1 MRSECGAGVRLVLRG
16 GRRRSGAHRSGVQR
30 GAPSRL
36 PLWQPAGLR
45 GRARRGVHRSTRPE
59 APPPQRSRSG
69 APHDPTTV
77 PPSRSS
83 PRCRPSTGHGAAPI
97 AVHPGPPAP
106 IQEPSTAPTVQPHC
120 GSRGGAASYGSRAS
134 LAALSL
140 LVGGGGTR
148 SLPLLGW
155 ESAVPPP
162 KWMPPHLGV
171 LCPWPRGSVFNLCPA
186 LGMVLTPSPAPLR
199 GGAPPAPLRSQ
210 PSDAKQELPWQQVG
224 EFQLLLQQ
232 QGQEGGNGGG
242 RGPQMGGQQ
251 DLSWGPRLLLPPT
264 NPPPE

>member
-30 GAPSRL
+30 GAHRGSLCGSQRGSVAEPGVASIAAPGQKP
-36 PLWQPAGLR
+36 PL
-45 GRARRGVHRSTRPE
+45 RSAAVP
-59 APPPQRSRSG
+59 
-69 APHDPTTV
+69 APHTIQPRSPHPGAHRDAVPQAATALHPSLCTPAPR
-77 PPSRSS
+77 PPSRS
-83 PRCRPSTGHGAAPI
+83 
-97 AVHPGPPAP
+97 PAP
-106 IQEPSTAPTVQPHC
+106 HPPCSPTVEAEVEQPPM
-120 GSRGGAASYGSRAS
+120 AAGPVWQ
-134 LAALSL
+134 LSACWW
-140 LVGGGGTR
+140 GGGTR

-171 LCPWPRGSVFNLCPA
+171 LCPWPRGSVLDLCPT
-186 LGMVLTPSPAPLR
+186 LGMVLTPPPPAPLR